1 MRNLFLLLL
10 TAAIL
15 VACSAK
21 DAPQGAGG
29 KPAKGGRTLSV
40 EGYVAEF
47 SKPKREFQTMAT
59 LEANNSVSLS
69 AAVSG
74 RLVELHAKD
83 GASVPAG
90 MLLAKLDDAELR
102 AQLKQAESNLLLAS
116 QREQRTR
123 ALYQQGGMTQ
133 EDLEAAV
140 ANLQSA
146 EASVEYIKA
155 QIEKTE
161 VRAPFAGK
169 LGLVNISVGQWL
181 NAGAPVAELSDVKKL
196 KARFAVR
203 RRYAASVKVG
213 DRGTLKGQERNVEK
227 KGKVTALDATISESS
242 RTRQV
247 VVTVDNSSGKLI
259 AGGYASITLQMKT
272 AQKSSTTIPAE
283 ALILDRDGAYVFVVK
298 DGKAHV
304 KHVKTGLRTPFSVE
318 IVSGLSKGD
327 TVIVSGIISL
337 REGVP
342 VNIKDIRHGM
352 NYEVD

>member
-10 TAAIL
+10 TATL
-15 VACSAK
+15 LLACSAK
-21 DAPQGAGG
+21 EAPQGAGG
-29 KPAKGGRTLSV
+29 KGKGGGRSLNV

-47 SKPKREFQTMAT
+47 SKSKREFQTMAT

-90 MLLAKLDDAELR
+90 MLLAKLDDSELR
-102 AQLKQAESNLLLAS
+102 AQLKQAESNLLLAT

-146 EASVEYIKA
+146 EANVEYIKA

-196 KARFAVR
+196 KARFAVPQ
-203 RRYAASVKVG
+203 RYASSVKVG
-213 DRGTLKGQERNVEK
+213 DRVTLKDQERNVEK

-298 DGKAHV
+298 DGKAHI

-318 IVSGLSKGD
+318 ITSGLSKGD

>member
-10 TAAIL
+10 SAVFFL
-15 VACSAK
+15 ACSAK
-21 DAPQGAGG
+21 EAPQGAGG
-29 KPAKGGRTLSV
+29 KPTKGGRTLSV

-74 RLVELHAKD
+74 RLVELYAKD

-90 MLLAKLDDAELR
+90 MLLAKLDDSELR
-102 AQLKQAESNLLLAS
+102 AQLKQAESNLLLAT
-116 QREQRTR
+116 QREKRTR
-123 ALYQQGGMTQ
+123 TLYQQGGMTQ

-169 LGLVNISVGQWL
+169 LGLVSISVGQWL

-196 KARFAVR
+196 KARFAVPQ
-203 RRYAASVKVG
+203 RYASSVKVG
-213 DRGTLKGQERNVEK
+213 DRVTLKDQERNVEK

-298 DGKAHV
+298 DGKAHI

>member
-1 MRNLFLLLL
+1 MQPYVFDDHLNERIFENLKMRNLFLLFLSAVL
-10 TAAIL
+10 FL
-15 VACSAK
+15 ACSAK
-21 DAPQGAGG
+21 EAPQGAGG
-29 KPAKGGRTLSV
+29 KPTKGGRTLSV

-74 RLVELHAKD
+74 RLVELYARD

-90 MLLAKLDDAELR
+90 MLLAKLDDSELR

-123 ALYQQGGMTQ
+123 TLYQQGGMTQ

-181 NAGAPVAELSDVKKL
+181 NAGAPVAESESATAETTASSEVEESTTV
-196 KARFAVR
+196 AESTVA
-203 RRYAASVKVG
+203 AETEETAGTEEATASVP
-213 DRGTLKGQERNVEK
+213 TKGIK
-227 KGKVTALDATISESS
+227 
-242 RTRQV
+242 
-247 VVTVDNSSGKLI
+247 
-259 AGGYASITLQMKT
+259 
-272 AQKSSTTIPAE
+272 
-283 ALILDRDGAYVFVVK
+283 F
-298 DGKAHV
+298 
-304 KHVKTGLRTPFSVE
+304 F
-318 IVSGLSKGD
+318 LSK
-327 TVIVSGIISL
+327 
-337 REGVP
+337 
-342 VNIKDIRHGM
+342 
-352 NYEVD
+352 YY

>member
-10 TAAIL
+10 TVAML

-29 KPAKGGRTLSV
+29 KPAKGGRSLNV
-40 EGYVAEF
+40 EGYIAEF
-47 SKPKREFQTMAT
+47 SNQKQEFQTMAT

-90 MLLAKLDDAELR
+90 LLLAKLDDSELR
-102 AQLKQAESNLLLAS
+102 AQLKQAESNYSLAA

-123 ALYQQGGMTQ
+123 TLYQQGGATQ

-169 LGLVNISVGQWL
+169 LGLVDVSVGQWL

-196 KARFAVR
+196 KARFAVPQ
-203 RRYAASVKVG
+203 RYASSVKVG
-213 DRGTLKGQERNVEK
+213 DRVTLKDQERNVEK
-227 KGKVTALDATISESS
+227 KGKVSALDATISESS

-259 AGGYASITLQMKT
+259 AGGYVSATIQMKPG
-272 AQKSSTTIPAE
+272 KNKSTTIPAE
-283 ALILDRDGAYVFVVK
+283 ALILDREGAYVFVVQN
-298 DGKAHV
+298 GKAHI

-318 IVSGLSKGD
+318 ITSGLSKGD

-337 REGVP
+337 REGVD
-342 VNIKDIRHGM
+342 VNIKEIRHAM

>member
-10 TAAIL
+10 SAIFL
-15 VACSAK
+15 LACSAK

-90 MLLAKLDDAELR
+90 MLLAKLDDSELR

-196 KARFAVR
+196 KARFAVPQ
-203 RRYAASVKVG
+203 RYASSVKVG
-213 DRGTLKGQERNVEK
+213 DRVTLKDQERNVEK

>member
-1 MRNLFLLLL
+1 MKNLFLLLL
-10 TAAIL
+10 SAAIL
-15 VACSAK
+15 LACSAK
-21 DAPQGAGG
+21 EAPQGAGG
-29 KPAKGGRTLSV
+29 KGKGSGRSLNV

-47 SKPKREFQTMAT
+47 SKSKREFQTMAT

-90 MLLAKLDDAELR
+90 MLLAKLDDSELR

-196 KARFAVR
+196 KARFAVPQ
-203 RRYAASVKVG
+203 RYASSVKVG
-213 DRGTLKGQERNVEK
+213 DRVTLKDQERNVEK

-298 DGKAHV
+298 NGKAHI

-318 IVSGLSKGD
+318 ITSGLSKGD

>member
-1 MRNLFLLLL
+1 MRNLALLILSAVLLL
-10 TAAIL
+10 
-15 VACSAK
+15 ACSAK
-21 DAPQGAGG
+21 EAPQGAGG
-29 KPAKGGRTLSV
+29 KGKGGGRSLNV

-90 MLLAKLDDAELR
+90 MLLAKLDDSELR

-146 EASVEYIKA
+146 EANVEYIKA

-169 LGLVNISVGQWL
+169 LGLVDISVGQWL
-181 NAGAPVAELSDVKKL
+181 TAGAPVAELSDVKKL
-196 KARFAVR
+196 KARFAVPQ
-203 RRYAASVKVG
+203 RYASSVKVG
-213 DRGTLKGQERNVEK
+213 DRVTLKDQERNVEK

-298 DGKAHV
+298 DGKAHI

-318 IVSGLSKGD
+318 ITSGLSKGD

>member
-1 MRNLFLLLL
+1 MRNLALLILSAVLLL
-10 TAAIL
+10 
-15 VACSAK
+15 ACSAK
-21 DAPQGAGG
+21 EVPQGAGG
-29 KPAKGGRTLSV
+29 KGKGGGRSLNV

-90 MLLAKLDDAELR
+90 MLLAKLDDSELR

-146 EASVEYIKA
+146 EANVEYIKA

-169 LGLVNISVGQWL
+169 LGLVDISVGQWL
-181 NAGAPVAELSDVKKL
+181 TAGAPVAELSDVKKL
-196 KARFAVR
+196 KARFAVPQ
-203 RRYAASVKVG
+203 RYASSVKVG
-213 DRGTLKGQERNVEK
+213 DRVTLKDQERNVEK

-298 DGKAHV
+298 DGKAHI

-318 IVSGLSKGD
+318 ITSGLSKGD

>member
-10 TAAIL
+10 TAAML

-29 KPAKGGRTLSV
+29 KPAKGGRSLNV

-90 MLLAKLDDAELR
+90 MLLAKLDDSELR
-102 AQLKQAESNLLLAS
+102 AQLKQAESNLLLAT

-123 ALYQQGGMTQ
+123 TLYQQGGMTQ

-196 KARFAVR
+196 KARFAVPQ
-203 RRYAASVKVG
+203 RYASSVKVG
-213 DRGTLKGQERNVEK
+213 DRVTLKDQERNVEK

>member
-1 MRNLFLLLL
+1 MRNLALLLL
-10 TAAIL
+10 SAVL
-15 VACSAK
+15 LLACSAK
-21 DAPQGAGG
+21 EAPQGAGG
-29 KPAKGGRTLSV
+29 KGKGGGRSLNV

-90 MLLAKLDDAELR
+90 MLLAKLDDSELR

-146 EASVEYIKA
+146 EANVEYIKA

-181 NAGAPVAELSDVKKL
+181 TAGAPVAELSDVKKL
-196 KARFAVR
+196 KARFAVPQ
-203 RRYAASVKVG
+203 RYASSVKVG
-213 DRGTLKGQERNVEK
+213 DRVTLKDQERNVEK

-298 DGKAHV
+298 DGKAHI

-318 IVSGLSKGD
+318 ITSGLSKGD

>member
-1 MRNLFLLLL
+1 M
-10 TAAIL
+10 
-15 VACSAK
+15 
-21 DAPQGAGG
+21 GG
-29 KPAKGGRTLSV
+29 KGKGGGGRTLNV
-40 EGYVAEF
+40 EGYVATF
-47 SKPKREFQTMAT
+47 AAQKQEFQTMAT
-59 LEANNSVSLS
+59 LEPYNSVSLS

-83 GASVPAG
+83 GASVPKG
-90 MLLAKLDDAELR
+90 MLLAKIDDSELR
-102 AQLKQAESNLLLAS
+102 AQQKQAESNLSLAT
-116 QREQRTR
+116 QRERRTR
-123 ALYQQGGMTQ
+123 TLYQQGGATL

-146 EASVEYIKA
+146 EANMDLIKA

-169 LGLVNISVGQWL
+169 LGLVSVSEGQWL

-196 KARFAVR
+196 KAKFSVPQ
-203 RRYAASVKVG
+203 RYASVVKVG
-213 DRGTLKGQERNVEK
+213 DKVILKDQERNVEK
-227 KGKVTALDATISESS
+227 KGKVSALDATISESS

-247 VVTVDNSSGKLI
+247 VVSVDNSNGKLI
-259 AGGYASITLQMKT
+259 AGGYTSITIKMK
-272 AQKSSTTIPAE
+272 AGKNKSTTIPAE
-283 ALILDRDGAYVFVVK
+283 ALILDRDGAYVFVAQ
-298 DGKAHV
+298 DGKAHI

-318 IVSGLSKGD
+318 ITSGLSKGD

-342 VNIKDIRHGM
+342 VNIKDVRHSM

>member
-10 TAAIL
+10 TAAL
-15 VACSAK
+15 LLACSAK
-21 DAPQGAGG
+21 EAPQGMGG
-29 KPAKGGRTLSV
+29 KGKGGGRSLNV

-74 RLVELHAKD
+74 RLVELYAKD

-90 MLLAKLDDAELR
+90 MLLAKLDDSELR

-196 KARFAVR
+196 KARFAVPQ
-203 RRYAASVKVG
+203 RYASSVKVG
-213 DRGTLKGQERNVEK
+213 DRVTLKDQERNVEK

-298 DGKAHV
+298 DGKAHI

-318 IVSGLSKGD
+318 ITSGLSKGD